1 MKCEVE
7 SETLVWCLL
16 QLCLVELLATFLC
29 LDVSVFEKLSS
40 PVSIKAVEWMEYV
53 FAKATVVMNLCSLE
67 KKINLNSLMQKFI
80 KKKLD

>member
-1 MKCEVE
+1 MVPFAVVPGRVT
-7 SETLVWCLL
+7 SHFFLS
-16 QLCLVELLATFLC
+16 LA
-29 LDVSVFEKLSS
+29 VSVFEKVSS

-53 FAKATVVMNLCSLE
+53 FAKATVIMNLCSLE